1 MRLETLRLSE
11 KTLQN
16 LRLQMAFE
24 NDSYGSRNN
33 RNNRKMRYGVKKFTK
48 IMWIESLQNR
58 SKIFACYIPDNEFIS
73 RIYKENEITK
83 HQIVQS
89 MKAQGNEQ
97 IVLRRWTID
106 RK

>member
-33 RNNRKMRYGVKKFTK
+33 RKNRKMRYGVKKFTK
-48 IMWIESLQNR
+48 I
-58 SKIFACYIPDNEFIS
+58 
-73 RIYKENEITK
+73 T
-83 HQIVQS
+83 
-89 MKAQGNEQ
+89 
-97 IVLRRWTID
+97 
-106 RK
+106 